1 MIFITRV
8 SPIISITDIV
18 HIIPSSI
25 LKVPPICSST
35 DTIFLSAIGSLKAAV
50 RLKATDS
57 MVSFIIGIMHIDS
70 TTIIPTKPT
79 AFFSMFPQ
87 PSTASTVSPK
97 SFPYYWYCTCY
108 YCFCGFYC

>member
-18 HIIPSSI
+18 HIIPSKI

-35 DTIFLSAIGSLKAAV
+35 ETIFLSAIGSLSAAV
-50 RLKATDS
+50 RLKATES
-57 MVSFIIGIMHIDS
+57 IVNFIIGIIHIPS

-79 AFFSMFPQ
+79 AFFSIFPQ
-87 PSTASTVSPK
+87 PSTASTVSPR
-97 SFPYYWYCTCY
+97 SFPYYWDGACD
-108 YCFCGFYC
+108 YCFCGFDR